1 MTLACYYKKL
11 AAPRKAFFCQHL
23 SRKYWP
29 PGHEN
34 PACRQCPNGDRS
46 AGLRPGTPCPSAGLR
61 PALRAPSAGQCRP
74 LAGHSVPQCRPSA
87 GEWAQ
92 IPSALW
98 HCLHHGAT
106 VLGHPHPRQLPTLP
120 PPVPTLP
127 PTLPNLP
134 PILPIRPP
142 PHPTLPGTSLDG
154 KNSTEPQKNSNTNKE
169 RTSDFGQS
177 PKHWKTY
184 GG

>member
-1 MTLACYYKKL
+1 M
-11 AAPRKAFFCQHL
+11 PAFGRAL
-23 SRKYWP
+23 RASS
-29 PGHEN
+29 
-34 PACRQCPNGDRS
+34 ADQCPQC
-46 AGLRPGTPCPSAGLR
+46 RPVPAYGRALHAPSAGLR

-98 HCLHHGAT
+98 HCPHHGAT